1 MNLSKNGRKTQ
12 KAINRALML
21 GLPIAG
27 LLVTVG
33 CERKARSESSVK
45 KVSEE
50 QVQEIRPFERPTGS
64 IIPRP
69 DGDFGS
75 DVGGK

>member
-12 KAINRALML
+12 KAIRRALML

-33 CERKARSESSVK
+33 CERKAGSESGVK

-50 QVQEIRPFERPTGS
+50 QV
-64 IIPRP
+64 
-69 DGDFGS
+69 
-75 DVGGK
+75 